1 MRLPVW
7 GDAAPLEPSGAGPS
21 ACCLLLAVAA
31 AARPSAANATTA
43 PAMLLF
49 GALLVGAWAIDAVGP
64 YTEQSMCFPP
74 LKA

>member
-7 GDAAPLEPSGAGPS
+7 GEGAPLEAPDAGPS

-49 GALLVGAWAIDAVGP
+49 GALLVGAWAMDAIGP
-64 YTEQSMCFPP
+64 YADQSRDYFT
-74 LKA
+74 